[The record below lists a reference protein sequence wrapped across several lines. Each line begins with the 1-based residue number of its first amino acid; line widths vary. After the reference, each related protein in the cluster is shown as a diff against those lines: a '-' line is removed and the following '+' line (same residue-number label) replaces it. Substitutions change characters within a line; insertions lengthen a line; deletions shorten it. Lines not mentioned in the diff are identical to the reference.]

1 MKRLLIPSV
10 VFVSLA
16 LIVLSGWLGYAS
28 VNWSPSI
35 NLPLAAASPTPNAQ
49 TRTVVVTRSDVRQV
63 LTVPGSVTA
72 SRQQKMG
79 FTANG
84 KLMEV
89 TIRAG
94 DTITKGQTLA
104 RLDTEPLKLAL
115 AQHSLSC
122 VSDNSS
128 IIKARLCSNRPHPSS
143 RGSLTRSAATSSI
156 IDHILKGESG

>member
-16 LIVLSGWLGYAS
+16 LIVLSGRLGYAS

-35 NLPLAAASPTPNAQ
+35 NLPLAAASPAPNAQ

-122 VSDNSS
+122 V
-128 IIKARLCSNRPHPSS
+128 
-143 RGSLTRSAATSSI
+143 
-156 IDHILKGESG
+156 